1 VRIKFVAHQPIVNPV
16 FRVQIYRE
24 DGVFCHGTNTERH
37 GINLGQIDGV
47 GIIVLRYAS
56 LGLLV
61 GDYSVRVSVLLS
73 QSDEMPL
80 HELVV
85 SEGIHI
91 ESKMKDGGGIFAMPT
106 EWIPSRFDDDRDFQ
120 SRVTPTD

>member
-1 VRIKFVAHQPIVNPV
+1 V

-37 GINLGQIDGV
+37 GITLGQIDGS
-47 GIIVLRYAS
+47 GIMVLRYAA
-56 LGLLV
+56 LRLLS

-73 QSDEMPL
+73 QYDEFPL
-80 HELVV
+80 HELVA

-106 EWIPSRFDDDRDFQ
+106 EWIHLRFDDDRDFQ
-120 SRVTPTD
+120 NK